1 MGFFLIFSSFSS
13 YHPLDLG
20 LEEKKWSIKTPK
32 IQPQPYLENNKD
44 SLSGQELLKKIVR
57 KETTLCEEF
66 FVTCYRCG
74 SLTLAR
80 RGVNIRIFSHLADFL
95 LFRLNDVVDLFDAL
109 LGGRVDEVRTVQGL
123 VLADGLVLFELLN
136 RGDLVAA
143 NVSNARLAL
152 FAELAALFYFYLFF

>member
-1 MGFFLIFSSFSS
+1 MS
-13 YHPLDLG
+13 
-20 LEEKKWSIKTPK
+20 EKK
-32 IQPQPYLENNKD
+32 L
-44 SLSGQELLKKIVR
+44 LSAR
-57 KETTLCEEF
+57 NF